1 MQENSNHEMQREL
14 GLLDG
19 TMLVA
24 GSMIGSGIFIVSS
37 DIARNVGSA
46 GWLILVWVL
55 TGLITLTAALSYGE
69 LSGIFPKAGGQYVYL
84 REAYGK
90 LVAFLYGWGLF
101 AVIQT
106 GTIAAVG
113 VAFAKFVAY
122 LFPVFSED
130 NILLELIGL
139 KISSAQ
145 ILGILSIVVLTWLN
159 SRGVKN
165 GKWVQTFL
173 TIIKIL
179 SLVGL
184 IIAGLFFAF
193 DAEVWN
199 ANWANAWDTGK
210 WTTDGQTFIS
220 VAGMAVFAGVVSAMV
235 GSLFSSDAWNNV
247 TFIAG
252 EMKNPSRNIGLS
264 LLFGTL
270 IVTVAYVLM
279 NLMYVAT
286 LPMNEI
292 AFAQNDRVAVASAMK
307 IFGSGGAMI
316 IAIMIVISTF
326 GCNNGLIMS
335 GARVYYT
342 MAKDGLF
349 FKKAGELNQFEVPA
363 WGLWIQCIWA
373 SVLCLSGKY
382 GDLLDYVVMAV
393 LIFYILTILGIFIL
407 RKKRPD
413 LKRTYKAFGYPVL
426 PALYV
431 LTATTICI
439 GLLVYKTEYT
449 VPGVLIILAGI
460 PIYYLI
466 NRKK

>member
-1 MQENSNHEMQREL
+1 MPENTQHEMKREL

-37 DIARNVGSA
+37 DIAQNVGSA
-46 GWLILVWVL
+46 GWLILVWGL

-130 NILLELIGL
+130 NILLELMGL

-145 ILGILSIVVLTWLN
+145 ILGILSILVLTWLN

-184 IIAGLFFAF
+184 ILAGLFFAF

-210 WTTDGQTFIS
+210 WNSESQAFVS

-286 LPMNEI
+286 LPMDEI
-292 AFAQNDRVAVASAMK
+292 AFAQNDRVGVASAMK

-316 IAIMIVISTF
+316 IAVMIIISTF

-349 FKKAGELNQFEVPA
+349 FKKAGELNRFEVPA

-413 LKRTYKAFGYPVL
+413 LPRTYKAFGYPIL
-426 PALYV
+426 PGLYI
-431 LTATTICI
+431 LTATIICG

-460 PIYYLI
+460 PIYYWV
-466 NRKK
+466 NRK

>member
-1 MQENSNHEMQREL
+1 MENSPGFSL
-14 GLLDG
+14 
-19 TMLVA
+19 
-24 GSMIGSGIFIVSS
+24 
-37 DIARNVGSA
+37 
-46 GWLILVWVL
+46 
-55 TGLITLTAALSYGE
+55 
-69 LSGIFPKAGGQYVYL
+69 
-84 REAYGK
+84 K
-90 LVAFLYGWGLF
+90 LEVNMCICVKLMGNLF

-130 NILLELIGL
+130 NILLELMGL

-184 IIAGLFFAF
+184 ILAGLFFAF

-199 ANWANAWDTGK
+199 ANWTNAWDTGK
-210 WTTDGQTFIS
+210 WNSDGQTFVS

-252 EMKNPSRNIGLS
+252 EMKNPNRNIGLS

-292 AFAQNDRVAVASAMK
+292 AFAQNDRVGVASAMK

-316 IAIMIVISTF
+316 IAVMIIISTF

-349 FKKAGELNQFEVPA
+349 FKKAGDLNRFEVPA

-373 SVLCLSGKY
+373 SALCLSGKY
-382 GDLLDYVVMAV
+382 GDLLDYVVIAV

-413 LKRTYKAFGYPVL
+413 LSRTYKAFGYPIL
-426 PALYV
+426 PALYI
-431 LTATTICI
+431 LTATTICV

-449 VPGVLIILAGI
+449 VPGVLIILVGI
-460 PIYYLI
+460 PIYYWV